1 MRDAWER
8 ESMNETLLFTVLD
21 MAGTFA
27 FAISGA
33 VAARQ
38 KNLDLFGIIAIAY
51 MVACGGGIIRDV
63 CIGAIPPA
71 GLADWR
77 YLTLALIAAALA
89 MVAYPLLQRLDHP
102 VQMFDA
108 LGLSFFAV
116 FGAHKALLL
125 GHNAQVAIVLG
136 IVSAVGGGAMRDV
149 LLNRTPLILRKEIY
163 ASAALLAAVVQVT
176 GERLG
181 LTMEWVP
188 WVGILLCFGLRYL
201 AMRHGWNLPRFAP
214 HRKP

>member
-1 MRDAWER
+1 
-8 ESMNETLLFTVLD
+8 MNEILLFTLLD

-77 YLTLALIAAALA
+77 YLALALIASV
-89 MVAYPLLQRLDHP
+89 MVIAAYPLVQRLDHP

-108 LGLSFFAV
+108 LGLGFFAV
-116 FGAHKALLL
+116 FGAHKALEY
-125 GHNAQVAIVLG
+125 GQNAQVAIVLG
-136 IVSAVGGGAMRDV
+136 VVSAVGGGAMRDV

-163 ASAALLAAVVQVT
+163 ASAALAAALVQVG
-176 GERLG
+176 GEWLA
-181 LTMEWVP
+181 LPMKWLP
-188 WVGILLCFGLRYL
+188 WFAIVLCFGLRYL
-201 AMRHGWNLPRFAP
+201 AMRYQWNLPRFS
-214 HRKP
+214 RKVD